1 MKLNKY
7 ILICSIIILFT
18 SLSIF
23 LYINI
28 IIDKNINKN
37 EKVLDIF
44 NNIFT
49 KQNLEVSLENI
60 NNLPKLQIEDTDY
73 IGIISIPKDNLL
85 IPVESK
91 CNNYL
96 IDIQLGCIYNYS
108 NNSFVVLGT
117 NLKNSFSSYKMYDID
132 DTIMFTNM
140 LGQTFKYKIKNIK
153 RINEL
158 NDFLQYNED
167 FIIAIKNYYDM
178 EYVLFICESY

>member
-7 ILICSIIILFT
+7 ILICSIIILFAT
-18 SLSIF
+18 LSIF
-23 LYINI
+23 LYINV

-37 EKVLDIF
+37 EKVLDTF
-44 NNIFT
+44 NNIFL
-49 KQNLEVSLENI
+49 KENLDVSLEKI

-73 IGIISIPKDNLL
+73 IGIISIPKASLS

-91 CNNYL
+91 CNSSFIN
-96 IDIQLGCIYNYS
+96 IQSLCNYS
-108 NNSFVVLGT
+108 NNSLVVLGT
-117 NLKNSFSSYKMYDID
+117 NLKDSFSSYKMYDID

-140 LGQTFKYKIKNIK
+140 LGQTFQYKIKNIK